1 MFFPVFWKLI
11 LIFGN
16 IQLILNNPLSLVY
29 LLGIKS
35 LWLNKIP
42 NKNEME
48 LDKVI
53 KERYSVRR
61 FKKLEIPWY
70 IVSECLEAATY
81 APSSGNVQNWHFIVI
96 KEKENREKIVK
107 LCEEQYWMLN
117 APVLIIVC
125 NVLTKVRRL
134 FDVRGEAL
142 YAVQNCA
149 AAIENLLLKAYE
161 LGLGSTWIGAFNETE
176 LKEMLNIPGDIR
188 PQAIIAL
195 GYGQDFEKTTREPLD
210 NFVSFE
216 EYGKREDKSRNTFP
230 ISETLKKNIDT
241 LKYKLGKNDKE
252 NKK

>member
-1 MFFPVFWKLI
+1 
-11 LIFGN
+11 
-16 IQLILNNPLSLVY
+16 
-29 LLGIKS
+29 
-35 LWLNKIP
+35 
-42 NKNEME
+42 ME

-53 KERYSVRR
+53 KERISVRKY
-61 FKKLEIPWY
+61 KKLEVPWY
-70 IVSECLEAATY
+70 LVAECLDAATY
-81 APSSGNVQNWHFIVI
+81 APSSGNVQNWRFVVVKDKTKREIVL
-96 KEKENREKIVK
+96 KY
-107 LCEEQYWMLN
+107 CQEQYWALN
-117 APVLIIVC
+117 APVLIVVC
-125 NVLTKVRRL
+125 SELDKIGKL
-134 FDVRGEAL
+134 FGVRGEAL